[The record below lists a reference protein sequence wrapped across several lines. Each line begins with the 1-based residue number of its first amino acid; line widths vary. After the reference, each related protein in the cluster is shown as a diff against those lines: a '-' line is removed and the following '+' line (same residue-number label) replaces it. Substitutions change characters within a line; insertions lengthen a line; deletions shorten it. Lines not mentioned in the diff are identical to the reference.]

1 MSVMDE
7 KDPVEIAADV
17 AELIS
22 VRYGIPQNKV
32 IMMFMRSRTFT
43 RVLED
48 KEFASGSPEEIIDA
62 YNTEVGGIEEEG
74 FSNKDYVVMKMD
86 ITLHFAKK
94 FGMSIKDTVSL
105 FYYNRIYE
113 YLDHGG
119 EVFITRTYPY
129 MVSHIAKELHME
141 DRPDSN

>member
-1 MSVMDE
+1 MDE

-22 VRYGIPQNKV
+22 VRYGIPQNKT
-32 IMMFMRSRTFT
+32 IMMFMRSLTFT
-43 RVLED
+43 RMLED
-48 KEFASGSPEEIIDA
+48 HEFASQSPEEIINA
-62 YNTEVGGIEEEG
+62 YNTKVRGIIEEG
-74 FSNKDYVVMKMD
+74 FSNSDYVVLKMD
-86 ITLHFAKK
+86 TTLHFAEK

-113 YLDHGG
+113 LLDHGG

-129 MVSHIAKELHME
+129 LVQYLAKELHIE